1 MGFASICAG
10 QCHREWVKEEQ
21 VPVGIWPEFS
31 WILAYVSM
39 RSCHRVLQDKYG
51 EFSPPA
57 YHSDA
62 PISFWCNW
70 TIQAGSRKHIII
82 YIQGFMTKEDCN
94 KNEDKILF
102 EGVSSLVEDS
112 VVYACWKKEMHVFAT
127 FAEAVHVVLL
137 KTYLPNCRD
146 TQFKG
151 KYYIFHDEEGESS
164 SREDLISETPSKVPK
179 RDHIL
184 QSGVMEDLRDV
195 LSFATT
201 ASLGSLDKPTAVSTL
216 IPVSHQGLRTELLET
231 NAPYVLGCLWP
242 AAPALCGQDP
252 GRGSS
257 WSASPTAT
265 LDTWRPSLS
274 MSGDIA
280 VDFGY
285 IHGFSSVLSET
296 PLLGALEGEEPF
308 LGPAGVGLES
318 RQVSLN
324 PSLQPKDLGD
334 PQFNIKPTH
343 MSDLDLAAPSQALS
357 PSREE
362 GIDPA
367 VYQGLSTVGLEK
379 TKRCPL
385 LSSVADGAASSLA
398 ESLMPSLTSQND
410 LVNGGHSPLLPG
422 RSFFEALSVTEPEL
436 RTSVLQHMTF
446 VGFPAPGSFRGVTDE
461 VKKVLHPTASWD
473 ILRGQPQLSTQ
484 SSHVLQLVPT
494 DPRRVGPCSD
504 HVPCA
509 PSLGVK
515 NCGSLSSTVT
525 QLPLAIP
532 LLPAA
537 WGCAPSTSEPVFSTL
552 GMEMTPMLVCP
563 SLDPASTELGSP
575 DFTLAASL
583 PAEQTAE
590 LGMSEPFA
598 VFTANAEAFTALP
611 TWELGGLVEGMEP
624 PVPAAFPLEG
634 LDKAWTSI
642 SPSPRQGSDLMGPF
656 VASSSCLGP
665 GVRKL
670 VLDGDGEEG
679 SWRGEVLAP
688 AGWADKG
695 PIPAAS
701 AAWQQVLDP
710 QLGMGLPQP
719 EDLVAASLPSAP
731 VSLPSDDPVS
741 QNIRIPAGGERH
753 KHAELGSPWTMEY
766 FPVRSCHIILQGE
779 FGLFYLPLHSDIK
792 TNVWCNWTIWA
803 GPQKHILIYVQGFQ
817 ASEGCD
823 KNQDKII
830 FQGVLSDVETK
841 VVYACHNRGTLIFAT
856 QATAVHV
863 LLLSGGSSKY
873 KHFKGRYYVF
883 RDYTTVGS
891 SNDAIAPVWEISK
904 TDISSKV
911 RHPHAPKDANGGE
924 LSLLEDETE
933 LERSLRDGSAEGRGE
948 SEDVLV
954 EPPAARGDTGGN
966 TKLPALEITERGVQP
981 EPALVPTA
989 PCSTT
994 DVPLEAPSSS
1004 AGPSAAEI
1012 LPNLAQ
1018 MRSSLLAGVA
1028 AATGRLHAQT
1038 VVMEGPPLNASV
1050 KPSPLYPSPGMT
1062 AEDTVMPGERHE
1074 DLFDLA
1080 SVLASLENDTVLRS
1094 QHHPG
1099 DVLFEVTIE
1108 TKHVDWVPRG
1118 GSELRKDL
1126 LESMKSHIRENL
1138 KLSTNRVN
1146 EIKLKEIRRVGRDN
1160 LLLTFWLHLKPE
1172 ERNLSLA
1179 LQSQLQELL
1188 GTSVGAERPRLVS
1201 LFVED
1206 VNECNLGLCGEEADC
1221 FNGVGTYLCRCK
1233 KDYEDHSP
1241 TKSGTLCIPAPR
1253 SGISFFFR
1261 HPEVL
1266 VGAAVSSVL
1275 VLLVAV
1281 GILCGVA
1288 RQRRPTGDPCPEE
1301 PGAQSEESSPVAVV
1315 MELNHLDD
1323 CLRLEPFQL
1332 KVRARPPDW
1341 ISQAR
1346 ASPGQAYGV
1355 FIEQDESL

>member
-1 MGFASICAG
+1 MKPLPSPAFLPLLLVLLPGLVARRPARPAPAG
-10 QCHREWVKEEQ
+10 AARPAPAECGSYPAHRQ
-21 VPVGIWPEFS
+21 VDPGPEFS

-753 KHAELGSPWTMEY
+753 KHA
-766 FPVRSCHIILQGE
+766 
-779 FGLFYLPLHSDIK
+779 
-792 TNVWCNWTIWA
+792 
-803 GPQKHILIYVQGFQ
+803 
-817 ASEGCD
+817 
-823 KNQDKII
+823 
-830 FQGVLSDVETK
+830 
-841 VVYACHNRGTLIFAT
+841 
-856 QATAVHV
+856 
-863 LLLSGGSSKY
+863 
-873 KHFKGRYYVF
+873 
-883 RDYTTVGS
+883 
-891 SNDAIAPVWEISK
+891 
-904 TDISSKV
+904 
-911 RHPHAPKDANGGE
+911 
-924 LSLLEDETE
+924 
-933 LERSLRDGSAEGRGE
+933 
-948 SEDVLV
+948 
-954 EPPAARGDTGGN
+954 
-966 TKLPALEITERGVQP
+966 
-981 EPALVPTA
+981 
-989 PCSTT
+989 
-994 DVPLEAPSSS
+994 
-1004 AGPSAAEI
+1004 
-1012 LPNLAQ
+1012 
-1018 MRSSLLAGVA
+1018 
-1028 AATGRLHAQT
+1028 
-1038 VVMEGPPLNASV
+1038 
-1050 KPSPLYPSPGMT
+1050 
-1062 AEDTVMPGERHE
+1062 
-1074 DLFDLA
+1074 DLA